1 MADTAAKSKRISRV
15 RPASADSR
23 AVPENPV
30 IDGGFDRTDR
40 TPLGYDWILVGG
52 LIVLLAFG
60 LIMLYSASSYTSL
73 TETGTS
79 VFYVK
84 KQLFATL
91 LGLVVMVFVSFIPPN
106 FWKVASPFAFAAGVA
121 LIGLTMTSL
130 GVESNGATRW
140 LNIGGFSLQPSEVM
154 KFAAIIMMAFLL
166 SKFADRLDNAVY
178 FFALFVIG
186 LIPAGLVIIIT
197 DDLGTGIIFF
207 GMIFVMFFICCRR
220 NTYLLVSVVV
230 LAGAA
235 IAFIM
240 SEDYRRERIYA
251 WLSIEDYADGKG
263 YQIMQGLYAIGSGGI
278 FGKGLGKS
286 TQKLT
291 FVPEAE
297 NDMIFSIIC
306 EELGLAGAF
315 ILCLLYAVII
325 WRMLRIFSKTTDTF
339 SRLVVAGVASHIAIQ
354 AIVNMCVVTNLL
366 PNTGVPLPFVSYG
379 GTSTLILLAEIGLV
393 LAVSRRSQRGK

>member
-1 MADTAAKSKRISRV
+1 MADTAAKKKRISQV
-15 RPASADSR
+15 RTASADSR
-23 AVPENPV
+23 TQLQNPV

-73 TETGTS
+73 TEIGTS
-79 VFYVK
+79 VYYVR

-91 LGLVVMVFVSFIPPN
+91 LGLGVMVFVSFIPPN
-106 FWKVASPFAFAAGVA
+106 FWKVASPFAFVCGVG
-121 LIGLTMTSL
+121 LICLTMTSL

-154 KFAAIIMMAFLL
+154 KFATIIMMAFLL
-166 SKFADRLDNAVY
+166 SKYIDRIDNAKY
-178 FFALFVIG
+178 FFVLFIIG
-186 LIPAGLVIIIT
+186 LIPAGLVIVIT

-207 GMIFVMFFICCRR
+207 GMIFVLFFICCRR
-220 NTYLLVSVVV
+220 NTYLLASVVV

-235 IAFIM
+235 IGFIM

-251 WLSIEDYADGKG
+251 WLSIEDYAEGKG

-306 EELGLAGAF
+306 EELGLVGAF

-325 WRMLRIFSKTTDTF
+325 WRMLKIFSKTADTF
-339 SRLVVAGVASHIAIQ
+339 SRLVVAGVAAHIAIQ

>member
-1 MADTAAKSKRISRV
+1 MADTAARKKRISQV
-15 RPASADSR
+15 RTASADSR
-23 AVPENPV
+23 TQLQNPV

-73 TETGTS
+73 TEIGTS
-79 VFYVK
+79 VYYVR

-91 LGLVVMVFVSFIPPN
+91 LGLGVMVFVSFIPPN
-106 FWKVASPFAFAAGVA
+106 FWKVASPFAFICGVG
-121 LIGLTMTSL
+121 LICLTMTSL

-154 KFAAIIMMAFLL
+154 KFATIIMMAFLL
-166 SKFADRLDNAVY
+166 SKYIDRIDNAKY
-178 FFALFVIG
+178 FFVLFIIG
-186 LIPAGLVIIIT
+186 LIPAGLVIVIT

-207 GMIFVMFFICCRR
+207 GMIFVLFFICCRR
-220 NTYLLVSVVV
+220 NTYLLASVVV

-235 IAFIM
+235 IGFIM

-251 WLSIEDYADGKG
+251 WLSIEDYAEGKG

-306 EELGLAGAF
+306 EELGLVGAF

-325 WRMLRIFSKTTDTF
+325 WRMLRIFSKTADTF
-339 SRLVVAGVASHIAIQ
+339 SRLVVAGVAAHIAIQ